1 LHWLGDSLFAR
12 IRWRD
17 SAQRETQLGTE
28 HMTAHIATANVAAQR
43 VGAESGRAARPSRQA
58 SEEVKTLKGRDN
70 VTNWWPLA
78 RIYLIIAASVGAAI
92 WVIEAASAGEI
103 SWWWTLPSTIA
114 AIFAVGASQHQF
126 GGVIHEGTHYI
137 LFANRKLNEFA
148 SDWLG
153 AFPIFTTTYHYRLH
167 HLAHHQFVND
177 PVRDPDISQLHDS
190 DHWLDFPITHVEFLW
205 SLLKQLWLPNLF
217 RYTVI
222 RAKYSSLGGGKHNPY
237 ADPERPGS
245 VRPLRAGILFAAGA
259 PLVIVPLTV
268 MGNWQAVAIVL
279 PLMWALVVGILWRL
293 PESAYPRTRLSPV
306 IPLRMIG
313 IYRVTFL
320 ALLYGALSAAQ
331 LASGINAWMYFGLLW
346 VLPLFTTFPLFMIL
360 RQWVQHGNA
369 DRGRYTN
376 TRVFLVGPVMRYA
389 VFPFGMDYHLPHH
402 LMASVPHYNLKRLH
416 ELMLEDAEY
425 REKGVIVEGYF
436 GNDENAAGH
445 PTAMGVLGEKYAPK
459 NSEAIYVDNAAIEYA
474 DVNDAAGIA
483 REVEASLS
491 KR

>member
-1 LHWLGDSLFAR
+1 MTAQGAASS
-12 IRWRD
+12 IG
-17 SAQRETQLGTE
+17 AQRL
-28 HMTAHIATANVAAQR
+28 
-43 VGAESGRAARPSRQA
+43 GAESERGRPNRHA
-58 SEEVKTLKGRDN
+58 SEEVKSLKARDN

-78 RIYLIIAASVGAAI
+78 RIYLVIAASVAGAV
-92 WVIEAASAGEI
+92 WVVEAARAGEI
-103 SWWWTLPSTIA
+103 SLWWTLPSTIA
-114 AIFAVGASQHQF
+114 AIFAIGASQHQF

-137 LFANRKLNEFA
+137 LFANRKLNELV

-190 DHWLDFPITHVEFLW
+190 DHWLDFPITHVEILW

-217 RYTVI
+217 RYTIV
-222 RAKYSSLGGGKHNPY
+222 RAKYSSLGGGQHNPY
-237 ADPERPGS
+237 ADPDRPGS
-245 VRPLRAGILFAAGA
+245 VRPLRAGILFAVGA
-259 PLVIVPLTV
+259 PLIVIPLSVIGYAT
-268 MGNWQAVAIVL
+268 AVAIIL
-279 PLMWALVVGILWRL
+279 PLMWALVVGILWML
-293 PESAYPRTRLSPV
+293 PENAYPRTRLAPV

-313 IYRVTFL
+313 IFRVTFL
-320 ALLYGALSAAQ
+320 ALLYGALSAVQ
-331 LASGINAWMYFGLLW
+331 LAGWGDAWMYFGLLW

-376 TRVFLVGPVMRYA
+376 TRVFLVGPIMRYA

-416 ELMLEDAEY
+416 ELMLEDPEY
-425 REKGVIVEGYF
+425 RRKGVVVEGYF
-436 GNDENAAGH
+436 GDEENEHGH

-459 NSEAIYVDNAAIEYA
+459 TPEAIYVDNAAIEYA
-474 DVNDAAGIA
+474 DIADAAGIA
-483 REVEASLS
+483 REVEASLRKS
-491 KR
+491 